1 VSLRTIATY
10 VRAVKP
16 ALPPE
21 TFEPAR
27 SRALWLP
34 VHVAVIATAIWA
46 IATGAVPWVVWPV
59 LSLVIGAS
67 MGGLAFLAHETLH
80 GAVVRGRLARRVIGW
95 IGFLPFVLSPRLW
108 IGWHNR
114 VHHGH
119 TNDPTRDPDLYPT
132 LEQYRNSRA
141 LRAVTRFSLG
151 GRRWLGAGS
160 ILLGFSVQSATVL
173 VRART
178 ARILPSARERAW
190 AIAETALGVAFWLG
204 VAVLVGARAFVFA
217 YGLPIVVANTI
228 VMSFIVTN
236 HGLSSLGDTNDP
248 LDNSLTVTVPRWV
261 DFLVLGFGWHVEHHI
276 FPSVSARH
284 GARISR
290 VLRGRFPDQYQAM
303 PLHRALLALHRTA
316 RVYADDTTLLDPHTG
331 DTWPT
336 LGRATS

>member
-1 VSLRTIATY
+1 VSQPTIASY

-27 SRALWLP
+27 SRILWLP
-34 VHVAVIATAIWA
+34 VHVGVIAASTWA
-46 IATGAVPWVVWPV
+46 LATGAVPWMLWPA
-59 LSLVIGAS
+59 LSLAIGVS
-67 MGGLAFLAHETLH
+67 MGGLAFLGHETLH
-80 GAVVRGRLARRVIGW
+80 GAVVGPRWARRVVGG
-95 IGFLPFVLSPRLW
+95 IGFLPFVLAPRTW

-119 TNDPTRDPDLYPT
+119 TNDATRDPDLYPT
-132 LEQYRNSRA
+132 LEQYRKSRA

-160 ILLGFSVQSATVL
+160 ILLGFSVQSLTVL

-178 ARILPSARERAW
+178 ARILPARDH
-190 AIAETALGVAFWLG
+190 AIAAAQTALGVVFWLG
-204 VAVLVGARAFVFA
+204 LAFLVGARAFLFA
-217 YGLPIVVANTI
+217 YGLPIIVANTI

-236 HGLSSLGDTNDP
+236 HGLSPLGETNDP
-248 LDNSLTVTVPRWV
+248 LANSLTVTVPRWV
-261 DFLVLGFGWHVEHHI
+261 DFLTLGFGWHVEHHI
-276 FPSVSARH
+276 FPSVSHRH
-284 GARISR
+284 GPQIAA
-290 VLRGRFPDQYQAM
+290 VLRDRYPDSYQAM